1 MMAEIDFAR
10 VKRNVSRMIDQDAPD
25 EDIDAY
31 LNDEGTTADALK
43 AHTAQ
48 LRTAQTPDV
57 AVDAVKGLGYGFNEG
72 VDATLNMIGAPVR
85 APVNW
90 AAEKLGFDFRIPE
103 LQLARR
109 ANVAG
114 PAETTAG
121 RTAQAV
127 GEVAGSSVLP
137 TAGMAARARQLGP
150 AATGILSSYAQAPA
164 RAAAADAASATGAGL
179 GVAVAREND
188 LGPVA
193 ELGLGLAGGYAAPN
207 AANLAARSYGGLKAA
222 KDYAGRQVE
231 RARDPETAAYRD
243 IAEQMGRAGVAP
255 DDVRGAISPPR
266 SRNLEARGF
275 TAEDLSDIISR
286 QLAGENA
293 DDIVQDY
300 ARLVDAQ
307 GRSLTGD
314 TARTYLRRYEEANPT
329 AMNIIDVAKDLRGT
343 GNAIPLS
350 NQARADMA
358 IADDPVAA
366 QRLIQRQ
373 REQPGRVADIIEQ
386 SRVDG
391 RNLEEE
397 LTRLATTAK
406 AEEQAAYAEVH
417 RQARPIEIQGVIRA
431 ARGVASQR
439 AGEIGRKLNEAVDL
453 FFEPEIRQSRRLSPM
468 TRYRMK
474 EALNRRDEA
483 WARGDQ
489 DAGIKHQLRY
499 NAMREQDDYARPLK
513 EFKLGTPIKDVR
525 RFIDARQ
532 ELDQMI
538 AMSIKDHKPTP
549 LTEVLTRFRTELNGA
564 ARRTNSALREA
575 DARFHDNR
583 ATERLIQRGQ
593 DIGKKLTPQTR
604 SALREFRTLSPT
616 QQELMRVSFENQMA
630 SDALG
635 VRRGRAAADQFNSE
649 AFDRIIETMYPRP
662 RSASRGEARAAEQA
676 VFDRGQALRRNLR
689 REAIST
695 ETTRDVLSG
704 SRTAALSDDMAEL
717 MEGPRAAADAITGRW
732 TKLLENLSNRLTRE
746 IGKRAAQE
754 RVRILTETDPAQ
766 MLPMLD
772 RLAREA
778 SSAGEREAYQEM
790 LRQFAYVGRRGAADV
805 GAVTTSTTQE

>member
-1 MMAEIDFAR
+1 MATREELLLEAER
-10 VKRNVSRMIDQDAPD
+10 RGLLPPD
-25 EDIDAY
+25 KQAA
-31 LNDEGTTADALK
+31 LDEYRRRGLMRK
-43 AHTAQ
+43 
-48 LRTAQTPDV
+48 PDV
-57 AVDAVKGLGYGFNEG
+57 GVDVAKGLSYGFNEG
-72 VDATLNMIGAPVR
+72 LDATLNFIASPVR
-85 APVNW
+85 GAMNMATRAMGYGDQV
-90 AAEKLGFDFRIPE
+90 PE

-114 PAETTAG
+114 PAETTLG

-127 GEVAGSSVLP
+127 GEVTGSSVVP

-150 AATGILSSYAQAPA
+150 AASGILASYAQAPA
-164 RAAAADAASATGAGL
+164 RAVGLDAASSTGAGL
-179 GVAVAREND
+179 GVAAAREND
-188 LGPVA
+188 LGPTA
-193 ELGLGLAGGYAAPN
+193 ELALGLAGGYAAPN
-207 AANLAARSYGGLKAA
+207 ALNMASRTYAGTRAA
-222 KDYAGRQVE
+222 KSYAGRMVE

-243 IAEQMGRAGVAP
+243 IAEQMGRAGVSP

-275 TAEDLSDIISR
+275 TQADLSDIISR

-300 ARLVDAQ
+300 ARKVDAQ

-314 TARTYLRRYEEANPT
+314 TARAYLRRYQEQNPT
-329 AMNIIDVAKDLRGT
+329 AMNIIDVAKDIRGT

-373 REQPGRVADIIEQ
+373 REQPGRTADIIEQ
-386 SRVDG
+386 SRVGG

-397 LTRLATTAK
+397 LSRLATTAK

-431 ARGVASQR
+431 ARNVASQR

-453 FFEPEIRQSRRLSPM
+453 FFEPEIRTPRQMSPM
-468 TRYRMK
+468 TRYRMQNAARQRDVALARNDI
-474 EALNRRDEA
+474 EAARR
-483 WARGDQ
+483 
-489 DAGIKHQLRY
+489 HQLRY
-499 NAMREQDDYARPLK
+499 RAIVEQDDFTRPMK
-513 EFKLGTPIKDVR
+513 AAKLGTPIKDVR
-525 RFIDARQ
+525 RFIDARE

-538 AMSIKDHKPTP
+538 AVSMKDHKPTP
-549 LTEVLTRFRTELNGA
+549 LTAVLTRFRTELNGA
-564 ARRTNSALREA
+564 ARRTNAALRDA

-583 ATERLIQRGQ
+583 TAERLIKRGE
-593 DIGKKLTPQTR
+593 DIGKRLTPQTR
-604 SALREFRTLSPT
+604 AGLREFRALSPT

-662 RSASRGEARAAEQA
+662 RSTSRGEARAAEEA
-676 VFDRGQALRRNLR
+676 VFKRGQALRRNLR

-704 SRTAALSDDMAEL
+704 SRTAPLSDDMAEL
-717 MEGPRAAADAITGRW
+717 MEGPRAAADTLTGRW
-732 TKLLENLSNRLTRE
+732 SKLLENLSNRLTRE

-778 SSAGEREAYQEM
+778 SSAGERQAYQDM
-790 LRQFAYVGRRGAADV
+790 LRNWAHVGRRGAV
-805 GAVTTSTTQE
+805 EIGATTSASGE